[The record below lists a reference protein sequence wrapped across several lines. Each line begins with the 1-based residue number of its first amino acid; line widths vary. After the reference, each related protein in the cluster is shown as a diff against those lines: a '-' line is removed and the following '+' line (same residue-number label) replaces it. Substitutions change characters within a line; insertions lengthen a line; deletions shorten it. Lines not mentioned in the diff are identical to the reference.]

1 MRGMRTSRRCM
12 RLRSAEVVDH
22 AHAPEVLI
30 PAAVSAT
37 ALERY
42 VERLRPWLG
51 DSEVTELCVNRPGE
65 VFVERA
71 DGWRREG
78 ASFLTEPW
86 CQQFARLV
94 AGATKQR
101 VNAETPLLSAS
112 LPSGERVQV
121 VLPPAVTAGTVAIV
135 IRRPSDRAWGLEEL
149 AAGGVFERC
158 VASGH
163 GELAGSEAQLKRLY
177 AAGEWH
183 GFLRLAV
190 LSRKN
195 IVVSGATG
203 SGKTTLTKAL
213 IREISKEERLIVL
226 EDAAELA
233 LGAHPNSVRLLYSK
247 GAQGLA
253 VVSAKQLLEASLRM
267 RPDRILLA
275 ELRGE
280 EAYYYLRNVN
290 SGHPGSITSVH
301 ASSASLAFEQ
311 LTLLVKESPAGRD
324 MARSDVR
331 ALLEELVG
339 VVVQCGRDPSGRRI
353 VREVYWNGAVKG
365 GGAGGDGGQRG

>member
-1 MRGMRTSRRCM
+1 MATESVGE
-12 RLRSAEVVDH
+12 LLAPAEMIERPVGEARD
-22 AHAPEVLI
+22 E
-30 PAAVSAT
+30 AT

-42 VERLRPWLG
+42 VTQLQPWLG
-51 DSEVTELCVNRPGE
+51 DATVTELCIQRPRE

-71 DGWRREG
+71 SGWRQELMPF
-78 ASFLTEPW
+78 ATVSW

-94 AGATKQR
+94 AGATRQR

-121 VLPPAVTAGTVAIV
+121 VLPPAVVAGTVAIV
-135 IRRPSDRAWGLEEL
+135 IRRPSARVWGLEEL
-149 AAGGVFERC
+149 AAGGAFERC
-158 VASGH
+158 VASG
-163 GELAGSEAQLKRLY
+163 GGAVTGSEAELRRLY
-177 AAGEWH
+177 AAGAWLE
-183 GFLRLAV
+183 FLRLAV
-190 LSRKN
+190 RVRQN

-213 IREISKEERLIVL
+213 IQEIPASERLIVL

-253 VVSAKQLLEASLRM
+253 IVSAKQLLEASLRM

-301 ASSASLAFEQ
+301 ASSAELAFEQ
-311 LTLLVKESPAGRD
+311 LTLLVKESGPGRELPRAD
-324 MARSDVR
+324 IR
-331 ALLEELVG
+331 ALLQELVD
-339 VVVQCGRDPSGRRI
+339 VVVQCGRN
-353 VREVYWNGAVKG
+353 Y
-365 GGAGGDGGQRG
+365 GGQRAVREIWYRDAGAADSIPSSGAVGMGG